1 MEARMQ
7 FVKDAIKGYEPVLV
21 MMLARFVVYA
31 LAAWGGVSFEPELA
45 EEIVVTLFGVAG
57 VDLASSVRAR
67 SKVTPDQKTADLP
80 PSRKG

>member
-7 FVKDAIKGYEPVLV
+7 FVKDMFKGYEPVIVTALV
-21 MMLARFVVYA
+21 RLVVYA
-31 LAAWGGVSFEPELA
+31 LAAWGGITVEPELSD
-45 EEIVVTLFGVAG
+45 EIVVTLFGVAG